1 MKRKIKKIILLILIL
16 SVAGFLGYKI
26 FCLNYV
32 CPEYVPPSP
41 DFCKDGVI
49 VPQKGICGC
58 PMPPKCKRID
68 KEKPLCPR
76 ELGKERIPSMPN
88 PAAVYCES
96 LGYEYESGVC
106 KFPDGTECDAWK
118 FFTGKYGREWTYCE
132 RYGNGKIEITK
143 EGCVFS
149 QECALCVLPDGTKC
163 REWDYC
169 SGKCP

>member
-1 MKRKIKKIILLILIL
+1 MKQKIKKIILFILIL

-26 FCLNYV
+26 FCLKIHQER
-32 CPEYVPPSP
+32 PT
-41 DFCKDGVI
+41 
-49 VPQKGICGC
+49 
-58 PMPPKCKRID
+58 
-68 KEKPLCPR
+68 PLCPKQ
-76 ELGKERIPSMPN
+76 LGKKGMPSMPN

-96 LGYEYESGVC
+96 LDYKYENGVC
-106 KFPDGTECDAWK
+106 KFPDETECDAWK
-118 FFTGKYGREWTYCE
+118 FFTGECGRKWTYCE